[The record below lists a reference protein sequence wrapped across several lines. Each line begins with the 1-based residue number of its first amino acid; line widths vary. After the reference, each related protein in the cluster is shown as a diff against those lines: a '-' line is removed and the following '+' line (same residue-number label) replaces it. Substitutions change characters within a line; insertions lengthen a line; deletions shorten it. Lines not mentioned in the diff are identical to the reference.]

1 MSQASPGMHSRDSI
15 SDDSISIRS
24 FDTVLPSYSEATLPS
39 YTVSAAPPQPP
50 TPVTSSRLPRVSRP
64 PPVPN
69 PQILSIS
76 QSNLPLRFNGPQSSP
91 SHPWAPKIVYPTP
104 QSARK
109 RRPGGELNIF
119 FRSSRP
125 AVEAL
130 AHGDTSSEVP
140 ILARRASSPRTTTAR
155 SFDEEA
161 RMKELDELTRR
172 ISGRGPGNYPRA
184 VPQIAGS
191 LRREST
197 LLGNEWDNLAVEAQR
212 EEIVIRL
219 SELESQVSRR
229 SQLSQDAMSSLRE
242 DIISLQAVLT
252 ARKEDVAGILT
263 SQVSKL
269 RQLKQAGTRVSH
281 LQKDQI
287 KTDMLSMKAEITF
300 LEQRA
305 LDLERFAR
313 TVEEDDS
320 RRAMGESAL
329 EDESKNWDIWFETTS
344 GHR

>member
-1 MSQASPGMHSRDSI
+1 MSQASPGMHSRDFL
-15 SDDSISIRS
+15 SDDSVSIRS
-24 FDTVLPSYSEATLPS
+24 FDTILPSYSEATLPS
-39 YTVSAAPPQPP
+39 YTAVSAPPQPP
-50 TPVTSSRLPRVSRP
+50 PRTTSSRLPRVTGP
-64 PPVPN
+64 PSVPN

-104 QSARK
+104 NSTRK
-109 RRPGGELNIF
+109 KRPGAELNIF

-125 AVEAL
+125 ATEAL
-130 AHGDTSSEVP
+130 AHGDTSEVP
-140 ILARRASSPRTTTAR
+140 ILARRASSPRTTTGR

-172 ISGRGPGNYPRA
+172 ISGRPQGAYPRA

-197 LLGNEWDNLAVEAQR
+197 LLGDEWDNLAVEAQR
-212 EEIVIRL
+212 EEIVIRI
-219 SELESQVSRR
+219 SELEAQVVGRKH
-229 SQLSQDAMSSLRE
+229 LSQDAMNSLRE
-242 DIISLQAVLT
+242 GILSLQVILAT
-252 ARKEDVAGILT
+252 RKEDVAGILA
-263 SQVSKL
+263 SQVSRL

-305 LDLERFAR
+305 ADLDRFAR
-313 TVEEDDS
+313 IVEQDDS
-320 RRAMGESAL
+320 QRAMGESAL
-329 EDESKNWDIWFETTS
+329 EDDSKTWDIWFETTS